1 MKKAWVLKVGIH
13 LIEDIV
19 DSLSWQTGRLRE
31 NTLGHGEKS
40 NIESDEQKGED
51 GDDSDGDY
59 RKTPPL
65 FEVAKVGGSGMKS
78 NNVVESPAKK
88 YKEKDE

>member
-1 MKKAWVLKVGIH
+1 M
-13 LIEDIV
+13 
-19 DSLSWQTGRLRE
+19 LRDK
-31 NTLGHGEKS
+31 TLGRGKKS
-40 NIESDEQKGED
+40 NMESEEEQGED

-78 NNVVESPAKK
+78 ASVVESLTKNTRKRMSNIPAVDSPAMATRGKK
-88 YKEKDE
+88 GQR